1 MKRMLFNATQ
11 AEELRVAIVD
21 GQRLVDLDIEHAGQ
35 EQRKSNIYKAK
46 VTRVEPSLEAIF
58 VDYGAERHGFLPFK
72 ELIREYVAGEEGD
85 GTRAKI
91 AQNLKVGQE
100 LLVQVE
106 KDERGNKGAALTT
119 YISLAGRYLVLMPNN
134 PRGGGVSRRVEGEDR
149 AELRETLDQ
158 LDVPKGM
165 SIIARTAG
173 IGRSAEELKWDLN
186 YLLQLWEAIE
196 GAGREV
202 KGPELIYLESS
213 LVVRAIRDLFQP
225 DIGEILVDTQ
235 EIFDQAQSFM
245 STVMPANVNKV
256 KLYKDDVPLFSRFQ
270 IEHQIETAYRRD
282 VSLPS
287 GGAIII
293 DHTEALVSVD
303 VNSARAT
310 KGHDIEETAFRTNC
324 EAADEIARQLRL
336 RDLGGLVVID
346 FIDMESTKNQREV
359 ENRLRDAL
367 KHDRARVQTG
377 KISRFGLLELSRQRL
392 QPALSESS
400 YIPCPRCHGV
410 GHIRDTAS
418 SALHVLRIIQEEAM
432 KESTAAVHA
441 QVPVDVATFLLNEK
455 RQDIHKI
462 EVRFKVNVLL
472 IPNVH
477 IETPNYEIER
487 LRHDS
492 EKLDT
497 VKPSYELV
505 NKPVEELAKMPVA
518 AESRPTR
525 QEPVVKGITPDQPA
539 PIAADPVQRES
550 RDSRDSRESRDA
562 RNGADTRATN
572 RAPAAA
578 SVQPAPAP
586 SLWQRVKGFFSSEPA
601 PATVAAPTA
610 PAQTTQTTRTERND
624 RNERGNRSERSDRN
638 ERGDRNNRGERG
650 DRGNR
655 GNRNERGAERNDRNK
670 SPATATAAQPAAQGA
685 AQAGAQNQRNKND
698 RNERGDRKPREGR
711 EGREGQRPA
720 ADAATA
726 VSSPD
731 VTAQSINND
740 AATPQA
746 PQATPRQPQRPALES
761 RPPEQGE
768 EGEGRSRRRRRGGRG
783 RGGRDRENGD
793 AAAVGATVAANVHNE
808 SGQQELPGTS
818 AHVHEDATPTQSF
831 EARYAE
837 SIAASA
843 SLAPA
848 APAPASTPAPT
859 SEAAA
864 VAPIAAVSEPAVVK
878 SVAPPALDAPVASP
892 VSSAAPVAP
901 VRAEPVVAVA
911 PMVEAAPAKP
921 VVAPAPFAV
930 VDQIGDI
937 APVRSAP
944 RERRRDG
951 RHAVVSEPLVFI
963 ETDAGKTQSLA
974 AQQGLAEFEPAR
986 RSTPRPRRERTI
998 ANEPLQFVE
1007 TANKPDQVGN

>member
-46 VTRVEPSLEAIF
+46 VTRVEQSLEAIF
-58 VDYGAERHGFLPFK
+58 VDYGTERHGFLPFK
-72 ELIREYVAGEEGD
+72 ELTREYVQGEDGD
-85 GTRAKI
+85 GTRARL

-119 YISLAGRYLVLMPNN
+119 FVSLAGRYLVLMPNN

-149 AELRETLDQ
+149 AELRDTLDQ
-158 LDVPKGM
+158 LQVPEGM

-173 IGRSAEELKWDLN
+173 IGRSAEELQWDLN

-196 GAGREV
+196 SAGRDV

-225 DIGEILVDTQ
+225 DVGEILVDTQ
-235 EIFDQAQSFM
+235 EIFEQAQSFM

-256 KLYKDDVPLFSRFQ
+256 KLYHDDVPLFSRFQ

-346 FIDMESTKNQREV
+346 FIDMESSKNQREV

-377 KISRFGLLELSRQRL
+377 KISRFGLMELSRQRL

-432 KESTAAVHA
+432 KESTAAVHC

-455 RQDIHKI
+455 RQDIHAI

-492 EKLDT
+492 EKLDV
-497 VKPSYELV
+497 VKASYELV
-505 NKPVEELAKMPVA
+505 NKPVDTLAMKLPTS
-518 AESRPTR
+518 AESKPARA
-525 QEPVVKGITPDQPA
+525 EPVVKGITPDQPA
-539 PIAADPVQRES
+539 PMSAEPIPREERKAQQAA
-550 RDSRDSRESRDA
+550 A
-562 RNGADTRATN
+562 
-572 RAPAAA
+572 RAPQAAL
-578 SVQPAPAP
+578 PAP
-586 SLWQRVKGFFSSEPA
+586 SLWTRFVGFFGGDSASA
-601 PATVAAPTA
+601 PAATGAT
-610 PAQTTQTTRTERND
+610 
-624 RNERGNRSERSDRN
+624 NEARKDLKESRDGASRDG
-638 ERGDRNNRGERG
+638 RGDRNNRGDRNDRGGRGRNDRTDRGERG
-650 DRGNR
+650 DRG
-655 GNRNERGAERNDRNK
+655 GK
-670 SPATATAAQPAAQGA
+670 
-685 AQAGAQNQRNKND
+685 
-698 RNERGDRKPREGR
+698 GDRKDGKRGEPRADGR
-711 EGREGQRPA
+711 TEPRGERGPKPASAERSQQPRQAKPDDQSNVAASGAPA
-720 ADAATA
+720 AATQ
-726 VSSPD
+726 P
-731 VTAQSINND
+731 
-740 AATPQA
+740 
-746 PQATPRQPQRPALES
+746 PRQQAQRSALEA
-761 RPPEQGE
+761 RPPEAGE
-768 EGEGRSRRRRRGGRG
+768 EGEGRGRRRRGRGGRG
-783 RGGRDRENGD
+783 RGGRDQAEGRIDSAPMDGADMPGEPAVI
-793 AAAVGATVAANVHNE
+793 AAAHE
-808 SGQQELPGTS
+808 S
-818 AHVHEDATPTQSF
+818 TPMP
-831 EARYAE
+831 
-837 SIAASA
+837 AASA
-843 SLAPA
+843 PAAMVQAAVDHAEPSPVIATMAAVVAAPSAPVVVDTPADVVPVVAPMVAPA
-848 APAPASTPAPT
+848 APQ
-859 SEAAA
+859 
-864 VAPIAAVSEPAVVK
+864 V
-878 SVAPPALDAPVASP
+878 
-892 VSSAAPVAP
+892 AAPEISATVYSTATAKLAP
-901 VRAEPVVAVA
+901 
-911 PMVEAAPAKP
+911 
-921 VVAPAPFAV
+921 
-930 VDQIGDI
+930 VDQIPDDE
-937 APVRSAP
+937 PVRP
-944 RERRRDG
+944 QNRPRRERN
-951 RHAVVSEPLVFI
+951 AAQSEPLVFI
-963 ETDAGKTQSLA
+963 ETDSGKAQATAVQ
-974 AQQGLAEFEPAR
+974 QQGLAEIEPQR
-986 RSTPRPRRERTI
+986 RSAPRPRRGRSV
-998 ANEPLQFVE
+998 ANEPLQVVE
-1007 TANKPDQVGN
+1007 TKPDTPPQD

>member
-21 GQRLVDLDIEHAGQ
+21 GQKLVDLDIEHAGQ

-58 VDYGAERHGFLPFK
+58 VDYGSERHGFLPFK
-72 ELIREYVAGEEGD
+72 ELTREYVQGEDGE
-85 GTRAKI
+85 GTRGKI
-91 AQNLKVGQE
+91 AQNLRVGQE

-158 LDVPKGM
+158 LQVPEGM

-173 IGRSAEELKWDLN
+173 IGRNAEELQWDMN
-186 YLLQLWEAIE
+186 YLVQLWEAIE

-225 DIGEILVDTQ
+225 DVGEILVDTQ
-235 EIFDQAQSFM
+235 EIFEQAQSFM
-245 STVMPANVNKV
+245 STVMPSNVSKV

-346 FIDMESTKNQREV
+346 FIDMESSKNQREV

-377 KISRFGLLELSRQRL
+377 KISRFGLMELSRQRL

-432 KESTAAVHA
+432 KESTVAVHC

-455 RQDIHKI
+455 RQDIHAI

-492 EKLDT
+492 EKLD
-497 VKPSYELV
+497 VAKASYELV
-505 NKPVEELAKMPVA
+505 NKPVDELAMKLPTA
-518 AESRPTR
+518 AEAKPARP
-525 QEPVVKGITPDQPA
+525 EPVVKGITPDQPA
-539 PIAADPVQRES
+539 PMSSEPIARED
-550 RDSRDSRESRDA
+550 RQAA
-562 RNGADTRATN
+562 RTPLQSASAKAAT
-572 RAPAAA
+572 
-578 SVQPAPAP
+578 PAP
-586 SLWQRVKGFFSSEPA
+586 SLWKRFVGLFGGDSVP
-601 PATVAAPTA
+601 TVTAPTTETDA
-610 PAQTTQTTRTERND
+610 NKGAKNARDGNREGRGDCNNRGGERND
-624 RNERGNRSERSDRN
+624 RGARNRSDRN
-638 ERGDRNNRGERG
+638 DRGNKGERKDGKRAEGRNEGRNEPRGDRPPKGGNSGGERNQPP
-650 DRGNR
+650 RQ
-655 GNRNERGAERNDRNK
+655 NK
-670 SPATATAAQPAAQGA
+670 PDEAVIATATGGAPEQASAPPPRNQQP
-685 AQAGAQNQRNKND
+685 
-698 RNERGDRKPREGR
+698 
-711 EGREGQRPA
+711 
-720 ADAATA
+720 
-726 VSSPD
+726 
-731 VTAQSINND
+731 
-740 AATPQA
+740 
-746 PQATPRQPQRPALES
+746 RPALEA
-761 RPPEQGE
+761 RPPETSE
-768 EGEGRSRRRRRGGRG
+768 DGEGRSRRRRGRGGRG
-783 RGGRDRENGD
+783 RGGRELGD
-793 AAAVGATVAANVHNE
+793 NRNTGAPQDGAVVTQNDAPAMPANAPELSPPAMSTPVAPVPVQQPVVAAIPAMV
-808 SGQQELPGTS
+808 S
-818 AHVHEDATPTQSF
+818 APTAAPTAAPPATPP
-831 EARYAE
+831 
-837 SIAASA
+837 AAPSA
-843 SLAPA
+843 AT
-848 APAPASTPAPT
+848 APAPAAT
-859 SEAAA
+859 
-864 VAPIAAVSEPAVVK
+864 VY
-878 SVAPPALDAPVASP
+878 
-892 VSSAAPVAP
+892 SSATAPRAP
-901 VRAEPVVAVA
+901 
-911 PMVEAAPAKP
+911 
-921 VVAPAPFAV
+921 
-930 VDQIGDI
+930 VDQIPNVS
-937 APVRSAP
+937 PVRSQP
-944 RERRRDG
+944 RPRRERDTAG
-951 RHAVVSEPLVFI
+951 QEPLVFI
-963 ETDAGKTQSLA
+963 ETDAGKAAATSVQQATLA
-974 AQQGLAEFEPAR
+974 VIEPQR
-986 RSTPRPRRERTI
+986 RSTPRPRRERTVV
-998 ANEPLQFVE
+998 NEPLQVVE
-1007 TANKPDQVGN
+1007 TKAELPPQA

>member
-46 VTRVEPSLEAIF
+46 VTRVEQSLEAIF

-72 ELIREYVAGEEGD
+72 ELTRQYVQGEDGD
-85 GTRAKI
+85 GTRAKL

-134 PRGGGVSRRVEGEDR
+134 PRGGGVSRRIEGEDR
-149 AELRETLDQ
+149 AELRETMDQ
-158 LDVPKGM
+158 LTMPEGM
-165 SIIARTAG
+165 SVIARTAG
-173 IGRSAEELKWDLN
+173 IGRSAEELQWDLN

-196 GAGREV
+196 GAGADV
-202 KGPELIYLESS
+202 KAPELIYLESS

-235 EIFDQAQSFM
+235 EIYDQAHSFM
-245 STVMPANVNKV
+245 QTVMPANVHKV

-346 FIDMESTKNQREV
+346 FIDMESNKNQREV

-377 KISRFGLLELSRQRL
+377 KISRFGLMELSRQRL

-432 KESTAAVHA
+432 KENTAAVHA

-492 EKLDT
+492 EKLDI

-505 NKPVEELAKMPVA
+505 NKPVEELAKMPA
-518 AESRPTR
+518 AQETKPVRP
-525 QEPVVKGITPDQPA
+525 EPIVKGITPDQPA
-539 PIAADPVQRES
+539 PIAAEPIPRES
-550 RDSRDSRESRDA
+550 REARDM
-562 RNGADTRATN
+562 RNA
-572 RAPAAA
+572 RAPAATSA
-578 SVQPAPAP
+578 VSQPKPSLWKRFVNLFGGEETPAPAP
-586 SLWQRVKGFFSSEPA
+586 VSAEPK
-601 PATVAAPTA
+601 TDS
-610 PAQTTQTTRTERND
+610 RNA
-624 RNERGNRSERSDRN
+624 RGDRN
-638 ERGDRNNRGERG
+638 ERGDRNDRNNRNQRGGRGNDRNNKSERG
-650 DRGNR
+650 DRG
-655 GNRNERGAERNDRNK
+655 ERPDRN
-670 SPATATAAQPAAQGA
+670 AQRDQKDGKDVKDNRE
-685 AQAGAQNQRNKND
+685 Q
-698 RNERGDRKPREGR
+698 KPR
-711 EGREGQRPA
+711 QDSRPQKSQQPRPQQQKADSKQEELNLMA
-720 ADAATA
+720 APPADQ
-726 VSSPD
+726 V
-731 VTAQSINND
+731 Q
-740 AATPQA
+740 
-746 PQATPRQPQRPALES
+746 QATQAQKPALES
-761 RPPEQGE
+761 RPPEAGE
-768 EGEGRSRRRRRGGRG
+768 EGEGRGRRRRG
-783 RGGRDRENGD
+783 RGGRGGAGRGRDREGREPRESREGE
-793 AAAVGATVAANVHNE
+793 AYIPNE
-808 SGQQELPGTS
+808 IAPAPPVL
-818 AHVHEDATPTQSF
+818 AD
-831 EARYAE
+831 
-837 SIAASA
+837 AASA
-843 SLAPA
+843 QAVAPA
-848 APAPASTPAPT
+848 VSNAVEMVSAPAP
-859 SEAAA
+859 
-864 VAPIAAVSEPAVVK
+864 VVH
-878 SVAPPALDAPVASP
+878 SP
-892 VSSAAPVAP
+892 VPVAP
-901 VRAEPVVAVA
+901 VVASPAPAAVAEVAVSAPVVPPAPTPEPALAPQVAVA
-911 PMVEAAPAKP
+911 AP
-921 VVAPAPFAV
+921 VFVAPVAAAV
-930 VDQIGDI
+930 VDQISDSS
-937 APVRSAP
+937 PTRTQP
-944 RERRRDG
+944 RERRRSD
-951 RHAVVSEPLVFI
+951 ASAAEPLVFI
-963 ETDAGKTQSLA
+963 ETDAGKTQSTSV
-974 AQQGLAEFEPAR
+974 QQTLAEFEPQR
-986 RSTPRPRRERTI
+986 RSAPRQRRERSVAI
-998 ANEPLQFVE
+998 EPLQVIE
-1007 TANKPDQVGN
+1007 TKSDSSPSA

>member
-11 AEELRVAIVD
+11 PEELRVAIVD
-21 GQRLVDLDIEHAGQ
+21 GQKLVDLDIEHAGQ

-72 ELIREYVAGEEGD
+72 ELTREYIQGEDGD

-91 AQNLKVGQE
+91 AQNLRVGQE

-119 YISLAGRYLVLMPNN
+119 YVSLAGRYLVLMPNN

-158 LDVPKGM
+158 LDVPEGM

-173 IGRSAEELKWDLN
+173 IGRSAEELKWDMN
-186 YLLQLWEAIE
+186 YLIQLWEAIE
-196 GAGREV
+196 GAGRDV

-225 DIGEILVDTQ
+225 DVGEILVDTQ
-235 EIFDQAQSFM
+235 EIFEQAQSFM

-282 VSLPS
+282 VTLPS

-336 RDLGGLVVID
+336 RDLGGLVVVD

-377 KISRFGLLELSRQRL
+377 KISRFGLMELSRQRL

-432 KESTAAVHA
+432 KESTAAVHC

-462 EVRFKVNVLL
+462 EMRFKVNVLL

-492 EKLDT
+492 EKLE
-497 VKPSYELV
+497 VSKPSYELV
-505 NKPVEELAKMPVA
+505 NKPIDELAMKLPTT
-518 AESRPTR
+518 AESKPSRP
-525 QEPVVKGITPDQPA
+525 EPVVKGIVPDQPA
-539 PIAADPVQRES
+539 PNSPEPIP
-550 RDSRDSRESRDA
+550 RDSRDAKPMREMAAVPAATSDA
-562 RNGADTRATN
+562 AKPFWKRVFGFLGGESAPATP
-572 RAPAAA
+572 APAADA
-578 SVQPAPAP
+578 GKDGV
-586 SLWQRVKGFFSSEPA
+586 RD
-601 PATVAAPTA
+601 AT
-610 PAQTTQTTRTERND
+610 
-624 RNERGNRSERSDRN
+624 G
-638 ERGDRNNRGERG
+638 NRGERG
-650 DRGNR
+650 ERGERTDRG
-655 GNRNERGAERNDRNK
+655 GRNDRNDR
-670 SPATATAAQPAAQGA
+670 G
-685 AQAGAQNQRNKND
+685 GRGRND
-698 RNERGDRKPREGR
+698 RGPRADAKGDSRGNKRGDNRGDSRADGAPKEPRNDRGPR
-711 EGREGQRPA
+711 GARPGQAPKAEEAVNLHATGTGPA
-720 ADAATA
+720 VTADAP
-726 VSSPD
+726 V
-731 VTAQSINND
+731 N
-740 AATPQA
+740 
-746 PQATPRQPQRPALES
+746 RQPQRPALEA
-761 RPPEQGE
+761 RAPETIE
-768 EGEGRSRRRRRGGRG
+768 DGEGRGGRRRRGRGGRG
-783 RGGRDRENGD
+783 RGGRDQTDARETTATADPSDNRD
-793 AAAVGATVAANVHNE
+793 TAA
-808 SGQQELPGTS
+808 S
-818 AHVHEDATPTQSF
+818 AP
-831 EARYAE
+831 
-837 SIAASA
+837 IAASA
-843 SLAPA
+843 MPAVNQSPADIPMSSRAVEVAATPAFDAPVS
-848 APAPASTPAPT
+848 APAPVPMVASMTPPPLPSESVDAMPARAPAQSNAAPTPVAEPAATSEPLSPAPT
-859 SEAAA
+859 TVYSSIS
-864 VAPIAAVSEPAVVK
+864 APL
-878 SVAPPALDAPVASP
+878 AP
-892 VSSAAPVAP
+892 
-901 VRAEPVVAVA
+901 
-911 PMVEAAPAKP
+911 
-921 VVAPAPFAV
+921 
-930 VDQIGDI
+930 VDQIPDV

-944 RERRRDG
+944 RPRRERNAEADQ
-951 RHAVVSEPLVFI
+951 SLVFI
-963 ETDAGKTQSLA
+963 ETAAGA
-974 AQQGLAEFEPAR
+974 AQATVPQQQALVEIEPAR
-986 RSTPRPRRERTI
+986 RNTPRPRRQR
-998 ANEPLQFVE
+998 AVVNEPLQVVE
-1007 TANKPDQVGN
+1007 TKADGS

>member
-35 EQRKSNIYKAK
+35 EQRKSNIYKAR
-46 VTRVEPSLEAIF
+46 VTRVEQSLEAIF
-58 VDYGAERHGFLPFK
+58 VDYGTERHGFLPFK
-72 ELIREYVAGEEGD
+72 ELTRDYVQGEDGD
-85 GTRAKI
+85 GTRARL

-119 YISLAGRYLVLMPNN
+119 YVSLAGRYLVLMPNN

-149 AELRETLDQ
+149 AELRDTLDQ
-158 LDVPKGM
+158 LQVPEGM

-173 IGRSAEELKWDLN
+173 IGRSAEELQWDLN

-196 GAGREV
+196 SAGRDV

-225 DIGEILVDTQ
+225 DVGEILVDTQ
-235 EIFDQAQSFM
+235 EIFEQAQSFM

-256 KLYKDDVPLFSRFQ
+256 KLYHDDVPLFSRFQ

-346 FIDMESTKNQREV
+346 FIDMESSKNQREV

-377 KISRFGLLELSRQRL
+377 KISRFGLMELSRQRL

-432 KESTAAVHA
+432 KESTAAVHC

-455 RQDIHKI
+455 RQDIHAI

-492 EKLDT
+492 EKLD
-497 VKPSYELV
+497 VIKASYELV
-505 NKPVEELAKMPVA
+505 NKPVDALALKLPTA
-518 AESRPTR
+518 AEAKPARA
-525 QEPVVKGITPDQPA
+525 EPVVKGIVPDQPA
-539 PIAADPVQRES
+539 PMAAEPISREQRKAQQTAQRAPQAQAAPSIWERFVGLFSSDGAPAAAAATGAADARKDARES
-550 RDSRDSRESRDA
+550 RDGASRDGRAERNNRGDRNDRGARGRTDRNDRSDRGGKTERKDGKRGEPRADA
-562 RNGADTRATN
+562 R
-572 RAPAAA
+572 P
-578 SVQPAPAP
+578 
-586 SLWQRVKGFFSSEPA
+586 EP
-601 PATVAAPTA
+601 
-610 PAQTTQTTRTERND
+610 
-624 RNERGNRSERSDRN
+624 RNERGPKPGNTERSQQPRQAKPDDASN
-638 ERGDRNNRGERG
+638 VAATN
-650 DRGNR
+650 
-655 GNRNERGAERNDRNK
+655 GA
-670 SPATATAAQPAAQGA
+670 PAAPTQP
-685 AQAGAQNQRNKND
+685 
-698 RNERGDRKPREGR
+698 PR
-711 EGREGQRPA
+711 Q
-720 ADAATA
+720 
-726 VSSPD
+726 
-731 VTAQSINND
+731 
-740 AATPQA
+740 
-746 PQATPRQPQRPALES
+746 QPQRPALET
-761 RPPEQGE
+761 RPPESGE
-768 EGEGRSRRRRRGGRG
+768 EGEGRGRRRRGRGGRG
-783 RGGRDRENGD
+783 RGGREQGEGRTDGTPMD
-793 AAAVGATVAANVHNE
+793 GADTSGAPTVTPV
-808 SGQQELPGTS
+808 
-818 AHVHEDATPTQSF
+818 AHDSTPMP
-831 EARYAE
+831 
-837 SIAASA
+837 AASA
-843 SLAPA
+843 PVAVVQAAVDQPA
-848 APAPASTPAPT
+848 LIAHAEPSPDVTSVSAVVAAASTPDVVDTPAPAYVAPT
-859 SEAAA
+859 
-864 VAPIAAVSEPAVVK
+864 IAH
-878 SVAPPALDAPVASP
+878 D
-892 VSSAAPVAP
+892 
-901 VRAEPVVAVA
+901 
-911 PMVEAAPAKP
+911 
-921 VVAPAPFAV
+921 VAPAVQPEATSTV
-930 VDQIGDI
+930 YSSATAKLAPVDQIPDDE
-937 APVRSAP
+937 PVRP
-944 RERRRDG
+944 QNRPRRERN
-951 RHAVVSEPLVFI
+951 AAPSEPLVFI
-963 ETDAGKTQSLA
+963 ETDSGKAQATAVQQQSLT
-974 AQQGLAEFEPAR
+974 EVEPQR
-986 RSTPRPRRERTI
+986 RSTPRSRKPRVET
-998 ANEPLQFVE
+998 NEPLQVVE
-1007 TANKPDQVGN
+1007 TKSELPPQN

>member
-21 GQRLVDLDIEHAGQ
+21 GQKLVDLDIEHAGQ
-35 EQRKSNIYKAK
+35 EQRKSNIYKAR

-72 ELIREYVAGEEGD
+72 ELIREYVQGEDGD
-85 GTRAKI
+85 GTRARL

-119 YISLAGRYLVLMPNN
+119 YVSLAGRYLVLMPNN

-158 LDVPKGM
+158 LDVPDGM
-165 SIIARTAG
+165 SVIARTAG
-173 IGRSAEELKWDLN
+173 IGRGADELKWDLD

-196 GAGREV
+196 GAGRDV

-235 EIFDQAQSFM
+235 EIFEQAQSFM
-245 STVMPANVNKV
+245 STVMPANVHKV

-282 VSLPS
+282 VTLPS

-336 RDLGGLVVID
+336 RDLGGLVVVD

-377 KISRFGLLELSRQRL
+377 KISRFGLMELSRQRL

-418 SALHVLRIIQEEAM
+418 SALHVLRILQEEAM
-432 KESTAAVHA
+432 KEGTAAVHV

-455 RQDIHKI
+455 RLDIHNI
-462 EVRFKVNVLL
+462 ETRFKVNVLL

-492 EKLDT
+492 EKLESA
-497 VKPSYELV
+497 KPSYELV
-505 NKPVEELAKMPVA
+505 NKPVDVLAMTLPA
-518 AESRPTR
+518 TAEARPAR
-525 QEPVVKGITPDQPA
+525 PEPVVKGITPDQPA
-539 PIAADPVQRES
+539 PIVAEPLPRGARDPVRSRPPMASTGMASAARPSMWKRFVNLFGGQSTPISAPSSSTSVSSTARKTTRDSSES
-550 RDSRDSRESRDA
+550 RGERTD
-562 RNGADTRATN
+562 RNA
-572 RAPAAA
+572 
-578 SVQPAPAP
+578 
-586 SLWQRVKGFFSSEPA
+586 
-601 PATVAAPTA
+601 
-610 PAQTTQTTRTERND
+610 
-624 RNERGNRSERSDRN
+624 RNERGGRGRGDRVERGNKSPRNDSGDRKDQKREPRNDQRS
-638 ERGDRNNRGERG
+638 ERGDRPERG
-650 DRGNR
+650 PKP
-655 GNRNERGAERNDRNK
+655 ERAERTQQN
-670 SPATATAAQPAAQGA
+670 
-685 AQAGAQNQRNKND
+685 AQA
-698 RNERGDRKPREGR
+698 
-711 EGREGQRPA
+711 
-720 ADAATA
+720 
-726 VSSPD
+726 
-731 VTAQSINND
+731 
-740 AATPQA
+740 
-746 PQATPRQPQRPALES
+746 RQPQGAKPDELPDTQSAIASDAVQLQRQQVSKSALEA
-761 RPPEQGE
+761 RPPEQGD
-768 EGEGRSRRRRRGGRG
+768 EGDGRGRRRRGRGGRG
-783 RGGRDRENGD
+783 RGGRDSQAEGQAEIQPGNGQD
-793 AAAVGATVAANVHNE
+793 KQQSAANDALVTQPPLYVQHVME
-808 SGQQELPGTS
+808 TTAPVS
-818 AHVHEDATPTQSF
+818 AHVEAAPVTPAPAQPEIIATAAPAPMAMAAPVVYS
-831 EARYAE
+831 
-837 SIAASA
+837 SIS
-843 SLAPA
+843 APA
-848 APAPASTPAPT
+848 AP
-859 SEAAA
+859 
-864 VAPIAAVSEPAVVK
+864 
-878 SVAPPALDAPVASP
+878 
-892 VSSAAPVAP
+892 
-901 VRAEPVVAVA
+901 
-911 PMVEAAPAKP
+911 
-921 VVAPAPFAV
+921 
-930 VDQIGDI
+930 VDQIPDTEPQRNSDNQ
-937 APVRSAP
+937 ARQRRSSKPVSI
-944 RERRRDG
+944 
-951 RHAVVSEPLVFI
+951 EPLTFI
-963 ETDAGKTQSLA
+963 ETVAGKTQA
-974 AQQGLAEFEPAR
+974 TDVQQPALAEFEPQR
-986 RSTPRPRRERTI
+986 RTTPRPRRERSVV
-998 ANEPLQFVE
+998 NETLEVVE
-1007 TANKPDQVGN
+1007 TKPGSIPPA